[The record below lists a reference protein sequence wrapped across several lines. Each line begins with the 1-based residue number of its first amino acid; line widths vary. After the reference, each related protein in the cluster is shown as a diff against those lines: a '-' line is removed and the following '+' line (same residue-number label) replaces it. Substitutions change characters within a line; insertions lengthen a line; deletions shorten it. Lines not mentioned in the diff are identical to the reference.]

1 MNAAIPAD
9 GLDRPQRLWA
19 WLAIGLSVTL
29 AVLDGTIANVALP
42 TIAEHFNAAPSFAI
56 WIVNGYQLA
65 IVVALLPMAALG
77 EIYGYRRVYLSGITL
92 FTLASLA
99 CALSTSLEML
109 TISRVVQGFGAA
121 GLMAI
126 NTALLRY
133 IVPQAKFGAAVGL
146 NSLIV
151 AAGATVGPTIA
162 GLILSV
168 AAWPWLF
175 AINVPLG
182 VAAVATGL
190 FSLPQSDRSAR
201 RFDWISA
208 AISAVA
214 LGLLIVT
221 IDSIGHFEPL
231 PLIGAEAVVCAI
243 AFWLLFRRELGVT
256 NPLLPVDLLR
266 IPAFALSFATS
277 ICSFVGQM
285 LSFVALPFILQSN
298 LGFSPLQ
305 VGLLIMPWPL
315 ATGIAA
321 PISGA
326 LSDRVSPAWL
336 GTAGL
341 LVFCIG
347 LVFLA
352 LLPQNPAPLD
362 IAWRMALC
370 GAGFGFFQ
378 SPNNRVLVGTAPR
391 PRSGAASGMLSLARL
406 TGQAI
411 GAALVALILSWF
423 GLGQANMA
431 LYVAAGFAALATL
444 VSLTRISVLD
454 EQRSQT

>member
-221 IDSIGHFEPL
+221 IDSIGHF
-231 PLIGAEAVVCAI
+231 
-243 AFWLLFRRELGVT
+243 
-256 NPLLPVDLLR
+256 
-266 IPAFALSFATS
+266 
-277 ICSFVGQM
+277 
-285 LSFVALPFILQSN
+285 
-298 LGFSPLQ
+298 
-305 VGLLIMPWPL
+305 
-315 ATGIAA
+315 
-321 PISGA
+321 
-326 LSDRVSPAWL
+326 
-336 GTAGL
+336 
-341 LVFCIG
+341 
-347 LVFLA
+347 
-352 LLPQNPAPLD
+352 
-362 IAWRMALC
+362 
-370 GAGFGFFQ
+370 
-378 SPNNRVLVGTAPR
+378 
-391 PRSGAASGMLSLARL
+391 
-406 TGQAI
+406 
-411 GAALVALILSWF
+411 
-423 GLGQANMA
+423 
-431 LYVAAGFAALATL
+431 
-444 VSLTRISVLD
+444 
-454 EQRSQT
+454 